1 MVATGRLISAGVTVA
16 PAFLRS
22 CSKPC
27 ALLLASLLLLLVGS
41 IASTDAITLE
51 AHLRDDPDLSE
62 FYSLIERDKAA
73 LDWLKESP
81 GTVFAPTN
89 QAFQRFAHNKTQLHY
104 HMVTSAYK
112 LDKLGDVL
120 ISNYDG
126 HPHLYISRVR
136 PPRNQDGSYPQEELY
151 VNNAMILRDRAN
163 MQFRNGWGNE
173 QILHIIDDVLV
184 PVTVTPG
191 LNKSYG
197 SNPDAWEFLE
207 NVEAMNIEPHRVRSF
222 RAKILRLSRQQNYRK
237 SGRNTFLIPVE
248 SSFKNQ
254 QHNLMNMIDQKVVDG
269 HIIPNKSIFIAPAP
283 YGLPQ
288 QTMAFDDAL
297 RITVTF
303 YQYGEGKD
311 ARVYVVS
318 NTMYGNSRQTSGA
331 VIAEVLKANIPV
343 RNGVVHLIQRPLV
356 VVNMK
361 GVPMLTENNYYLW
374 SKFRDLIED
383 YAPEFVEH
391 IREMTQKTIFVPHN
405 DAITEMMQ
413 TNFMSDRK
421 KLREALLMHVVPD
434 ALTIEIIRRNNQN
447 HIFQIPTLSNRK
459 FIYCNV
465 FDNRTSRTRSITI
478 EGGGVNASVVL
489 GDIATMDGYIHII
502 DRMLGVPYMTVQ
514 KKLKTDPMLN
524 LTYHFGI
531 LNRFNEQ
538 LNKTTKRFTYFVPRD
553 KAWIQWFHDHPA
565 ANLEDFVRNQEQTR
579 DVLQRHLVVADRVF
593 TIGELRNM
601 SFESLILPTLGR
613 DRLQIKVKEE
623 DRRFYIQWKETGRW
637 ATVFR
642 ADVDCTNGLI
652 HVIDAPFVLEDD
664 VIGSGGTSGGMVLA
678 KQINNILTI
687 AIVLGAMA
695 QFVSN

>member
-1 MVATGRLISAGVTVA
+1 MAPKSSLIFRMLT
-16 PAFLRS
+16 
-22 CSKPC
+22 PC
-27 ALLLASLLLLLVGS
+27 VMLLAGTTLLMLGS
-41 IASTDAITLE
+41 ITSSDAISLE
-51 AHLRDDPDLSE
+51 MHLRDDPDLSE

-73 LDWLKESP
+73 LEWVKDSAA
-81 GTVFAPTN
+81 TVFAPTN
-89 QAFQRFAHNKTQLHY
+89 QAFQRFAHNKTQLFY
-104 HMVTSAYK
+104 HFVNSAYK
-112 LDKLGDVL
+112 LDRLGDVL
-120 ISNYDG
+120 ISNYEG
-126 HPHLYISRVR
+126 NPQLYITRVR
-136 PPRNQDGSYPQEELY
+136 QPRYGDGSYAQDLMY
-151 VNNAMILRDRAN
+151 VNNAKILRERSD
-163 MQFRNGWGNE
+163 MQFRNGFV
-173 QILHIIDDVLV
+173 QVLHVIDEVLV
-184 PVTVTPG
+184 PVSVTPG

-222 RAKILRLSRQQNYRK
+222 RGKIISLNRQQNYRK
-237 SGRNTFLIPVE
+237 SGRNTFLIPIE
-248 SSFKNQ
+248 SAFKSQ
-254 QHNLMNMIDQKVVDG
+254 PHNLMNMIDSKVIDG
-269 HIIPNKSIFIAPAP
+269 HIIPNKTIFIAPAP

-288 QTMAFDDAL
+288 QTMAFEDAL

-303 YQYGEGKD
+303 FRYGEVKD

-318 NTMYGNSRQTSGA
+318 NTMYGNSRHTSGA
-331 VIAEVLKANIPV
+331 VIAEVVKANIPV

-361 GVPMLTENNYYLW
+361 GVPMLTENNYFLW

-391 IREMTQKTIFVPHN
+391 IRDMSQKTIFVPHN
-405 DAITEMMQ
+405 DAVAEMMQ
-413 TNFMSDRK
+413 TNFMSNRQ

-434 ALTIEIIRRNNQN
+434 ALTIELIRRNNQN
-447 HIFQIPTLSNRK
+447 HIFQIPTLSTRK

-465 FDNRTSRTRSITI
+465 FENRTSRTRSITI
-478 EGGGVNASVVL
+478 EGGGVNASVEL
-489 GDIATMDGYIHII
+489 GDIATMDGYIHVI

-514 KKLKTDPMLN
+514 KKLQTDPMLN

-538 LNKTTKRFTYFVPRD
+538 LNKTNKRFTYFVPRD

-565 ANLEDFVRNQEQTR
+565 ASLEDFVRNYERTR
-579 DVLQRHLVVADRVF
+579 EVLQRHLVVADRVF

-601 SFESLILPTLGR
+601 SYESLTLPTFSR

-623 DRRFYIQWKETGRW
+623 DRRYYIQWKETGRW

-652 HVIDAPFVLEDD
+652 HVIDDPFVLEEE
-664 VIGSGGTSGGMVLA
+664 VIVPGGTNGAMIRW
-678 KQINNILTI
+678 KQTLEVTVFMTAINLLVAASLILT
-687 AIVLGAMA
+687 
-695 QFVSN
+695 N